1 MTPAVLAAALLIGAA
16 PVASTLQ
23 GPERLYTVQAEVP
36 DLTGTDWHVLEIRGD
51 AVTVDPLPEVSFF
64 EEGSFAAWAGCNRF
78 RGGYTR
84 DGASITVPAAVAGT
98 MMACPAPFDTLER
111 GMIDAMI
118 SATGLALDG
127 TTLVLTDA
135 AGVTVLRLTPMVK

>member
-1 MTPAVLAAALLIGAA
+1 MTPAALAVALLIGAA
-16 PVASTLQ
+16 PVAVTLQ

-84 DGASITVPAAVAGT
+84 DGAAITVPETVAGT
-98 MMACPAPFDTLER
+98 MMACPPPLDTLER
-111 GMIDAMI
+111 DLIAAMV
-118 SATGLALDG
+118 AAKGVALDG

-135 AGVTVLRLTPMVK
+135 SGATVLRLTPMAK